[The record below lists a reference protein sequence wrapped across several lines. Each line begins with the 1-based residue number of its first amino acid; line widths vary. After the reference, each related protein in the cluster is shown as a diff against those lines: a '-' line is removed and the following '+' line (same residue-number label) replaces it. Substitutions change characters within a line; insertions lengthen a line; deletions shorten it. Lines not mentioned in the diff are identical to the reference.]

1 MKKRILNPR
10 VAVIAACLLAAITG
24 GYLWRAQAGLTSP
37 VDVKIVY
44 PLQDSGIVTIGSTA
58 DHQVFR
64 PNAVA
69 PEVSIASAGAIFGG
83 LNPKTDGQAQFLTGN
98 AGAIGQNDY
107 VYAFRIN
114 NADPDPAKTIASLS
128 DFRTGRCTPSITSIG
143 YYPRNGAINP
153 VQGFLSPG
161 FIQFFFSDDANPN
174 NLIPPGG
181 KSALLFFTSPD
192 PPARQTTSVGGGA
205 GNQQGGGAVAQGQT
219 PLAVINGTGN
229 PPPSPNEPVSLIANE
244 RVPAYGPCR
253 PEIKIDKEV
262 ACADSGPWEKTK
274 QVTVGSNVFFRIT
287 IRNTG
292 AVKLDNINV
301 FDPQILAGVGEIADG
316 QFKFCNVGQPTANV
330 NCSGAAFAGMLLP
343 GQSVSF
349 VSTTRQVVPNNPVPG
364 ISVSPGDNPATTT
377 SEYLIPDQLGNIP
390 AVNPPSIPVA
400 PVIANTPGVDVN
412 EAPVAVLIPNIA
424 CQKTVTS
431 PSFLPGTTNFNSFPI
446 TMTWSL
452 KVNNTGQTPLTPTVI
467 DDAKLK
473 AIIAAPPAGITVNS
487 VNFTN
492 AAGFAT
498 GTFTSG
504 NFPASVNLATAGNG
518 NSMSQVN
525 VTLTINNYDAF
536 KSIADPTLPGFAD
549 RTKFTN
555 TMTAVGS
562 FTGGEICVGSG
573 TGSIIQVGCESSTD
587 VMFMPNPA
595 IDIIK
600 EVACGTAN
608 APGTFNDTSVTAL
621 SGSSIVYRIKVRN
634 TGNEP
639 LNNVVVTDAKLPGS
653 PFNVGSLAIGEEKT
667 LPLVSKTLTTS
678 DTNTASVVGTG
689 AVTGTSVND
698 SDNASVNI
706 INPSITCDKRVND
719 VKVLGNY
726 TPGTGITFS
735 LSATNSASSGTPL
748 DITIDDAT
756 VKQFAGFV
764 CRRADTNAV
773 VALPFTFTNVAPGA
787 TVRINCT
794 GSFATFDAFKA
805 AAALDTT
812 PGDNLRL
819 TNTTTVSANLP
830 SGSPICKDGA
840 NPAPPYTCSS
850 SAEVSVRIPVG
861 IALTKAVAC
870 GTNPAEADFSAAINA
885 LQNAPITYRFVVTN
899 TGQDVLN
906 NVTITDNQLKNLP
919 AQPSGSFNAS
929 GVLSVGTL
937 NVGESKTF
945 RVTTTAPN
953 SITTLTNVATASGT
967 GVSSSDVANST
978 QATASVTVINPQISC
993 LKSVNGVTDLKDY
1006 QPGAQLVWTLTANN
1020 LAGSTTLNLKLE
1032 DPALQAIPGIVFRD
1046 AATNAVVAMPFT
1058 FTNVA
1063 AGTSKTITA
1072 THTFASRE
1080 EFIAAA
1086 GGVTFTNTLQVT
1098 GTVPGTATFCGT
1110 SSGTL
1115 QSTCTAKVSLAPEEQ
1130 PVCIINFCNTPDCVN
1145 GDPGTRLDTDPLVSD
1160 QRPASVLVYNYY
1172 TSNSSQASVENT
1184 RFGITNTSRETVF
1197 VHLFYVDGTTCSV
1210 KDSII
1215 CLSGF
1220 QTARLLASDLDPDT
1234 TGYLVA
1240 VAIGEDGCPIRHN
1253 FLIGDA
1259 YVKTASGFAANLA
1272 AEGFAALIDNPA
1284 GCEPTQTTATIRL
1297 NGVNYSASP
1306 RALAVDSIPS
1316 RADAS
1321 TLLVLNRLG
1330 GDLAG
1335 TSANSIGSLFG
1346 LLYDDVERQYSYSF
1360 SSSRCQFTTQF
1371 TNTFPSTAPRFEN
1384 IVTAGRTGW
1393 TKFYSST
1400 AAAGYLGSVLYKNN
1414 GAASLATQ
1422 GHNLHKLTYTAPNNS
1437 PSYTVPVFPISG
1449 F

>member
-161 FIQFFFSDDANPN
+161 FIQFFFSDDDNPS

-219 PLAVINGTGN
+219 PLAVINGTGS
-229 PPPSPNEPVSLIANE
+229 PTPTPNEPVSLIANE
-244 RVPAYGPCR
+244 RVPAYGPCK

-262 ACADSGPWEKTK
+262 ACADNGPWEKTK

-316 QFKFCNVGQPTANV
+316 QFKFCNAGQPTANV
-330 NCSGAAFAGMLLP
+330 NCSGAAFTGTLLP
-343 GQSVSF
+343 GQSASF
-349 VSTTRQVVPNNPVPG
+349 VSTTRQVVPSNPVPG

-390 AVNPPSIPVA
+390 AVNPPSIPVV
-400 PVIANTPGVDVN
+400 PNITPTAGVDVN

-424 CQKTVTS
+424 CEKTVLPTS
-431 PSFLPGTTNFNSFPI
+431 FTSFPVNL
-446 TMTWSL
+446 TWTL
-452 KVNNTGQTPLTPTVI
+452 KVTNTGATMLSTVI
-467 DDAKLK
+467 DDTRLK
-473 AIIAAPPAGITVNS
+473 SIIAAPAAGVTVNS
-487 VNFTN
+487 VAFVN

-498 GTFTSG
+498 GTLTGG
-504 NFPASVNLATAGNG
+504 NFPATVNLATSGNT
-518 NSMSQVN
+518 MAQVN
-525 VTLTINNYDAF
+525 VSITLANYAAF
-536 KSIADPTLPGFAD
+536 NAIADAIIPPNVGK
-549 RTKFTN
+549 TKLTN
-555 TMTAVGS
+555 TMTAVGT
-562 FTGGEICVGSG
+562 FMGGDVCVGSG
-573 TGSIIQVGCESSTD
+573 TGSIIQVACESSANT
-587 VMFMPNPA
+587 MFMPSPG

-608 APGTFNDTSVTAL
+608 APGVFSDTSVTAL
-621 SGSSIVYRIKVRN
+621 ANSSVVYRIKVRN
-634 TGNEP
+634 TGQED

-653 PFNVGSLAIGEEKT
+653 PFNVGSLAVGEEKT

-678 DTNTASVVGTG
+678 DTNTATVNGTG
-689 AVTGTSVND
+689 AVTGTAVND
-698 SDNASVNI
+698 SDSAAVSI

-719 VKVLGNY
+719 VKALGNY

-735 LSATNSASSGTPL
+735 LTATNSASSGTPL

-756 VKQFAGFV
+756 IKQFAGFV

-773 VALPFTFTNVAPGA
+773 VTLPFTFTNVAAGA
-787 TVRINCT
+787 SVRINCT

-812 PGDNLRL
+812 PGDNLKL
-819 TNTTTVSANLP
+819 SNTTTVSANLP

-870 GTNPAEADFSAAINA
+870 GTNPADADFGAAVNA
-885 LQNAPITYRFVVTN
+885 LQNSPITYRFVVTN

-993 LKSVNGVTDLKDY
+993 LKSVNGVTELKDY
-1006 QPGAQLVWTLTANN
+1006 QPGTQLVWTLTANN

-1063 AGTSKTITA
+1063 AGTSKAITA
-1072 THTFASRE
+1072 VHTFASRE

-1086 GGVTFTNTLQVT
+1086 GGATFTNTLQVT
-1098 GTVPGTATFCGT
+1098 GTIPGTATFCGT

-1115 QSTCTAKVSLAPEEQ
+1115 QSTCTAKVSLAPEQQ

-1184 RFGITNTSRETVF
+1184 RFDITNTSRETVF
-1197 VHLFYVDGTTCSV
+1197 IHLFYVDGTTCSV

-1240 VAIGEDGCPIRHN
+1240 VAIGEDGCPIKHN
-1253 FLIGDA
+1253 FLIGDSF
-1259 YVKTASGFAANLA
+1259 VKTASGFAANLA

-1284 GCEPTQTTATIRL
+1284 GCEPAQTTAMIRL
-1297 NGVNYSASP
+1297 NGVNYSAAP
-1306 RALAVDSIPS
+1306 RTLAVDSIPS

-1330 GDLAG
+1330 GNLTG
-1335 TSANSIGSLFG
+1335 TADSIGSLFG

-1393 TKFYSST
+1393 TKFYSSN

-1422 GHNLHKLTYTAPNNS
+1422 GHNLHKLTYTAPGSS